1 MPASEKLISKDEK
14 ASITE
19 AYKNMVSS
27 IKSDMDEKDR
37 HVIDEAMDLAYDAHK
52 KQRRKSG
59 EPYIFHP
66 IAVAKICAEEIG
78 LGPTAIVSALLHDV
92 VEDTPIT
99 QEEINSLFGDRIGL
113 IVDGLTKLDGTYK
126 TEHQQ
131 AENFKK
137 VLGTLVQDV
146 RVVLIKMADRLHNM
160 RTIGSMPQAK
170 KLKIAAETKFIFA
183 PLAHRLGLYQIK
195 TEFQDR
201 CMQIL
206 NPDEYNSIHKEL
218 AESEAEREAYIK
230 AFLKPLDSKLKKVIY
245 DKEVEEDKREFFK
258 LNYEVKG
265 RTKSIYS
272 IWNKIQK
279 KGVGLNEIYD
289 IFAVRFI
296 LDVADDKEIEK
307 RLCWQVYSLITDVYK
322 PIAERLKDWVT
333 SPKANGYESLH
344 TTVIGPDGKFV
355 EVQIRTKRMD
365 EIAEK
370 GFAAHWKYK
379 GQKLTHDHYGDW
391 LDNVRIILESTNS
404 NALEFINDFKTNL
417 FQEEVYVYTPTGDTK
432 VLPQGAT
439 ALDFAFHIHSDVGYH
454 CSAIKVNGKL
464 VPMGY
469 ALKNGDKIE
478 VMTRKNQKPSESW
491 LNMVITGR
499 ARTKIRSAMKEEK
512 KKKGELGKEALM
524 RKFRNLK
531 LNFDDNIEVL
541 IKHYNYTTRGDLYYG
556 IFTEVVKLQEI
567 NKRFD
572 IVNNLLVEKA
582 DSEQGEAIS
591 DEPAIKEPGK
601 KSKNLGKSTLII
613 DGQPASTFKYTFATC
628 CNPLPGDDIF
638 AYPVINSGL
647 KIHRTNCPNATSLL
661 ANFGYRIVDA
671 GWDTGNLQNFSADL
685 KITGV
690 DSGPGVIKAITELLA
705 TKLEI
710 DIRSL
715 NISGDQGYFTADIK
729 VVVINKDQL
738 NLIIKSLESID
749 EVSRVERVDS

>member
-1 MPASEKLISKDEK
+1 MPVSEKVISKGER
-14 ASITE
+14 A
-19 AYKNMVSS
+19 
-27 IKSDMDEKDR
+27 
-37 HVIDEAMDLAYDAHK
+37 VIDEAYQNMVESIKSKMDSKDKSTINEAMELAFKAHK

-59 EPYIFHP
+59 EPYILHP
-66 IAVAKICAEEIG
+66 IAVAHICAEEIG

-99 QEEINSLFGDRIGL
+99 QKEIEELFGNRIGL

-137 VLGTLVQDV
+137 VLATLVQDV

-160 RTIGSMPQAK
+160 RTIGSMPKAK
-170 KLKIAAETKFIFA
+170 KLKIAAETSFIFA
-183 PLAHRLGLYQIK
+183 PLAHRLGLYKIK

-206 NPDEYNSIHKEL
+206 NPDEFNAIHTEL
-218 AESEAEREAYIK
+218 AETESERRAYIK
-230 AFLKPLDSKLKKVIY
+230 EFLSPLESKLQKVIY
-245 DKEVEEDKREFFK
+245 DKEVKEGQREFFNLK
-258 LNYEVKG
+258 YEVKG
-265 RTKSIYS
+265 RTKSTYS
-272 IWNKIQK
+272 IWNKIKK
-279 KGVGLNEIYD
+279 KGVELSDIYD

-296 LDVADDKEIEK
+296 LDVDDDKELEK
-307 RLCWQVYSLITDVYK
+307 RLCWQVYSVITDVYK

-344 TTVIGPDGKFV
+344 TTVVGPDGKFV

-365 EIAEK
+365 EIAER

-379 GQKLTHDHYGDW
+379 GQKLTHDHYGEW
-391 LDNVRIILESTNS
+391 LDNVRIILESANS
-404 NALEFINDFKTNL
+404 NALEFMNDFKTNL
-417 FQEEVYVYTPTGDTK
+417 FQEEVYVYTPQGDTK

-439 ALDFAFHIHSDVGYH
+439 ALDFAFNIHSDVGYH

-469 ALKNGDKIE
+469 KLNNGDKIE
-478 VMTRKNQKPSESW
+478 VLTRKNQKPTESW

-499 ARTKIRSAMKEEK
+499 ARTKIRSAMKEEM
-512 KKKGELGKEALM
+512 KKKGELGKEALQ
-524 RKFRNLK
+524 RKFKNLK
-531 LNFDDNIEVL
+531 LDFDTNIDVL
-541 IKHYNYTTRGDLYYG
+541 IKHYNYSTRGDLYYG
-556 IFTEVVKLQEI
+556 IFTEVVKLQDLS
-567 NKRFD
+567 KKFD
-572 IVNNLLVEKA
+572 IENNLLVDKA
-582 DSEQGEAIS
+582 DKIVGEPIS
-591 DEPAIKEPGK
+591 DESFKESPK
-601 KSKNLGKSTLII
+601 KTKVTGKSSLII
-613 DGQPASTFKYTFATC
+613 DGQPAKTFKFSFATC

-638 AYPVINSGL
+638 AYPVTNVGL

-661 ANFGYRIVDA
+661 AKFGDRIVSA
-671 GWDTGNLQNFSADL
+671 GWDTGNLQNFAVNL

-690 DSGPGVIKAITELLA
+690 DSGPGVIKAITDLLA

-715 NISGDQGYFTADIK
+715 NISGDQGYFTAEIK

-738 NLIIKSLESID
+738 NLVIKSLESID
-749 EVSRVERVDS
+749 EVARVERDDQ